1 MAARVEAFGAAI
13 REGLEAAA
21 PLDEAR
27 RHDFRHQVSLKYRRH
42 RALAQKHIVVVS
54 AAVAGCPPR
63 PRARPRCEIA
73 WRESGFS
80 ARPTSRLLVLTA
92 RRPQA
97 SRALQANSRDSAPG
111 EMRGRCADFG
121 EAYVWI

>member
-13 REGLEAAA
+13 REGLEAAATHGGMPPA

-54 AAVAGCPPR
+54 APVVGCPPR

-80 ARPTSRLLVLTA
+80 ARPTSRL
-92 RRPQA
+92 RPD
-97 SRALQANSRDSAPG
+97 RAPAGGR
-111 EMRGRCADFG
+111 RGR
-121 EAYVWI
+121 